1 MKKFQT
7 HAITIFMIVVL
18 LAGFAWAAPG
28 WVPVTGNEH
37 NMVAYGK
44 IATGMDFSGGGYVLY
59 SFGPAG
65 DRDCRSKSDIG
76 PDGSYYAT
84 IVGDAAGETIRFK
97 IADGAGNAYELKEN
111 ISFEPDAT
119 KEKLDLY

>member
-7 HAITIFMIVVL
+7 IAISIFMIVL
-18 LAGFAWAAPG
+18 MAGFVWAAPQ
-28 WVPVTGNEH
+28 WAPVAGNEH

-65 DRDCRSKSDIG
+65 DQDCRSKSDIK

-84 IVGDAAGETIRFK
+84 IVGDAAGEAIHFK
-97 IADGAGNAYELKEN
+97 IADGTGNAYELKEN